1 MVHTLPDYTSK
12 WKMDKIS
19 ANTDNAELA
28 ARLGSI
34 VTFDRRG
41 NVMYCDRC
49 SESLGKWS
57 TGTTGAGASITLSNE
72 RPYVDD
78 ASIKM
83 VGGSTLTRRAYII
96 KRLPQP
102 HSTRIG
108 VEYLFH
114 ISSEV
119 NTIEILFAMEAMTK
133 GYRGQIKLDIAN
145 NKIYYT
151 ESTAE
156 AWTELADY
164 TFNDSANLF
173 HSVKLVMDYDTGK
186 YVRLVLSHHQY
197 DLSTYALFSIAVG
210 GNPICETRFRLD
222 STAANNGILYVGG
235 FIFTANEP

>member
-19 ANTDNAELA
+19 ANIDNAELA

-34 VTFDRRG
+34 NTFDRRG

-49 SESLGKWS
+49 SESLGKWDPGA
-57 TGTTGAGASITLSNE
+57 TGDDASITLSDE

-83 VGGSTLTRRAYII
+83 VGGSTLTRHAYII

-119 NTIEILFAMEAMTK
+119 NTIEILFAIEATTG
-133 GYRGQIKLDIAN
+133 GYRGQIQLDIAN
-145 NKIYYT
+145 DKIYYT

-156 AWTELADY
+156 GWTWIADY
-164 TFNDSANLF
+164 RFNDSTPLF
-173 HSVKLVMDYDTGK
+173 HSVKLVMDYNTGK
-186 YVRLVLSHHQY
+186 YVRLVLSHYQY
-197 DLSTYALFSIAVG
+197 DLSTYDLFSLAASP
-210 GNPICETRFRLD
+210 NPICETKFEVE
-222 STAANNGILYVGG
+222 STLAKNGILYVGG